1 MFDTYVQRHTTEYV
15 DRNITVKEYKA
26 PTDESVKL
34 LNEITE
40 KALNNIVKTFSTSNN
55 TLQAKVAVYQDHRMQ
70 VNEFMCK
77 FTLNGKDHMLRVEI
91 NAYETPDMNS
101 MVEKLYMKVCEKL
114 AQELMQPFFQEL
126 KRGFV

>member
-34 LNEITE
+34 LNEMSE

-55 TLQAKVAVYQDHRMQ
+55 TLQAKVAVYQDNRMQ

-91 NAYETPDMNS
+91 NTYETPDMNS
-101 MVEKLYMKVCEKL
+101 MVEKLYTKICEKL

-126 KRGFV
+126 KRGFL

>member
-15 DRNITVKEYKA
+15 DRNVTVKEYRA
-26 PTDESVKL
+26 PTDESVRL
-34 LNEITE
+34 LNEMTE
-40 KALNNIVKTFSTSNN
+40 KALNNIVKIFSTSNN
-55 TLQAKVAVYQDHRMQ
+55 TLQAKVAVYKDHRLQ

-101 MVEKLYMKVCEKL
+101 MVEKLYTKVCEKL
-114 AQELMQPFFQEL
+114 AHELMQPFFQEL

>member
-34 LNEITE
+34 LNEMTE
-40 KALNNIVKTFSTSNN
+40 KALNNILKTFSTSNN

-101 MVEKLYMKVCEKL
+101 MIEKLYTKVCERL

>member
-1 MFDTYVQRHTTEYV
+1 MFDTYVQRHTTKYV

-34 LNEITE
+34 LNEMTE

-91 NAYETPDMNS
+91 NAYETPDIDS
-101 MVEKLYMKVCEKL
+101 MVEKLYTKVCEKL
-114 AQELMQPFFQEL
+114 AQELMQPFFQEI
-126 KRGFV
+126 KKGFL

>member
-26 PTDESVKL
+26 PTDESVKI
-34 LNEITE
+34 LNEMTE

-91 NAYETPDMNS
+91 NAYETPDMDS
-101 MVEKLYMKVCEKL
+101 MVEKLYTKVCEKL

>member
-15 DRNITVKEYKA
+15 DRNITIKEYKA

-34 LNEITE
+34 LNEVTE

-55 TLQAKVAVYQDHRMQ
+55 TLQAKVGVYQDYKMQ

-77 FTLNGKDHMLRVEI
+77 FTLNGKDYMYRVEPDT
-91 NAYETPDMNS
+91 YETPDMSS
-101 MVEKLYMKVCEKL
+101 MVEKLYTKVCEKL

-126 KRGFV
+126 KRGFL

>member
-34 LNEITE
+34 LNEMTE

-91 NAYETPDMNS
+91 NAYETPDMDS
-101 MVEKLYMKVCEKL
+101 MVEKLYTKVCERL

>member
-15 DRNITVKEYKA
+15 ERNITVKEYKA

-34 LNEITE
+34 LNDMTE

-55 TLQAKVAVYQDHRMQ
+55 TLQAKVSVYQDHRLQ

-91 NAYETPDMNS
+91 NAYETPDMDS
-101 MVEKLYMKVCEKL
+101 MVEKLYTKVCEKL

>member
-55 TLQAKVAVYQDHRMQ
+55 TLQAKVAIHNNDRMQ
-70 VNEFMCK
+70 EKEVMCK

-91 NAYETPDMNS
+91 NAYETPDMDS
-101 MVEKLYMKVCEKL
+101 MVEKLYTKVCEKL

>member
-55 TLQAKVAVYQDHRMQ
+55 TLQTKVAVYQDHRMQ

-101 MVEKLYMKVCEKL
+101 MVEKLYTKVCEKL
-114 AQELMQPFFQEL
+114 SQELMQPFFQEL
-126 KRGFV
+126 KKGFV

>member
-91 NAYETPDMNS
+91 NTYETPDRSS
-101 MVEKLYMKVCEKL
+101 MIEKLYTKVCEKL

>member
-34 LNEITE
+34 LNEMTE
-40 KALNNIVKTFSTSNN
+40 KALNNIVKTFSTSNS
-55 TLQAKVAVYQDHRMQ
+55 TLQAKVAIYRDRLME

-101 MVEKLYMKVCEKL
+101 MVEKLYTRVCEKL